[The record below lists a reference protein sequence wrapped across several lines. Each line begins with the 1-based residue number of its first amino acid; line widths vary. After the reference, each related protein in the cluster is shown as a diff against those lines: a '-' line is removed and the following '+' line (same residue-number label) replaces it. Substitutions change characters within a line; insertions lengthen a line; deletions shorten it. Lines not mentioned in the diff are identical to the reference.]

1 MKRSDKYPP
10 GTVEDARHLPPQPK
24 VFGLH
29 PLVWGMIAVFMI
41 AAVGMYSEMVGFYDH
56 IEDAIEREHED
67 QPEKDDNHK
76 TDRRKTDGQKA
87 DGKTQKDD

>member
-1 MKRSDKYPP
+1 MKHSDKYPP

-56 IEDAIEREHED
+56 VEDAIEGEHED
-67 QPEKDDNHK
+67 KPEKDDHK
-76 TDRRKTDGQKA
+76 NGDRKTDH
-87 DGKTQKDD
+87 KTQKDD